1 LGEVFMQM
9 LPMFAIVF
17 FVFYF
22 MVIRPQ
28 NQKMLERE
36 KLLNDLKKGESIVL
50 SGGYIGKF
58 ISKEDKT
65 ITVEI
70 APNVRIKSLATSVI
84 GRYDGK

>member
-1 LGEVFMQM
+1 MQM

-28 NQKMLERE
+28 NKKMLEQE
-36 KLLNDLKKGESIVL
+36 KLLGDLKKGESVIL
-50 SGGYIGKF
+50 TGGYIGKF
-58 ISKEDKT
+58 VSKEDKT

-70 APNVRIKSLATSVI
+70 APNVKIRSLATSVV

>member
-1 LGEVFMQM
+1 MQM

-28 NQKMLERE
+28 NKKILEQE
-36 KLLNDLKKGESIVL
+36 KLLGDLKKGESVVL
-50 SGGYIGKF
+50 TGGLIGKF

-65 ITVEI
+65 VTVEI
-70 APNVRIKSLATSVI
+70 SPNVKLKSLATSVV

>member
-1 LGEVFMQM
+1 MQM

-17 FVFYF
+17 FIFYF

>member
-1 LGEVFMQM
+1 MQM

-17 FVFYF
+17 FIFYF

-28 NQKMLERE
+28 NKKMLEQE
-36 KLLNDLKKGESIVL
+36 KLLSDLKKGETVIL
-50 SGGYIGKF
+50 TGGFIGKF

-65 ITVEI
+65 VTVEI
-70 APNVRIKSLATSVI
+70 APNVKLKSLATSIV

>member
-1 LGEVFMQM
+1 MQM